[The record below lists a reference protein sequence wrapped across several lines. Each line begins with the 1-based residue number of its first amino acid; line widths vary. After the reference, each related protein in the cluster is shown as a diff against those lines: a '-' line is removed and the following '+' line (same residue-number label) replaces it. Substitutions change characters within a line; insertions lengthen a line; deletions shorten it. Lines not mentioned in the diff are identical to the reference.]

1 VICANCGGENERG
14 RRFCGDC
21 GAPLAVACPAC
32 GAANPARARFC
43 GECGGALATMT
54 SPAIGAGRPEAGS
67 PARDLAIPVAGLTER
82 RHVSVLFADLVG
94 FTTLS
99 ERRDSEEVRE
109 LLTRYFDA
117 CQTVVGRYGGVVEK
131 FIGDAVMAVWGTPVA
146 KEDDAERA
154 VRAALEIVDAVA
166 LLGGETGAPELRA
179 RAGVLSGEATVNLG
193 ATGQGMV
200 AGDIVNT
207 ASRIQSI
214 AEPGSV
220 YVGELTKRATDAAI
234 SYRDAGAHA
243 LKGKA
248 EPVHLWQANRV
259 VAGVGG
265 LMKSEGLEPP
275 FVGRDREL
283 KLVKD
288 LFLASADD
296 GRAHLVQVT
305 GIAGIGKSRLSWEFF
320 KYMDGLKRLFRWH
333 RGRCLA
339 YGEGVT
345 YWALAEMVRGRAG
358 ITEGEGRDSAMNK
371 LRESV
376 EHAVPDPTDRK
387 FIEPRLAHLL
397 GLEERSTSDKS
408 DLFAG
413 WRLFFERLA
422 AVDPVIMVFEDLQWA
437 DPSLLEFID
446 YLLDWSR
453 AFPIFVMTLA
463 RPGHET
469 GLAPKR
475 NATAISLEPLPP
487 RAMQLLLTGLVPG
500 LPAELTAK
508 ILERAEGVPLYAVE
522 TVRMLLDR
530 KLLVQEGPVYRP
542 AGPVEDLEVPETL
555 HALIAARLDGLTP
568 TERRLIQEASVLGK
582 TCTPA
587 ALAAVSGLSEREI
600 EPVLTALVA
609 KEVLTV
615 QADPRSPERGQ
626 YAFLQDLVRTVAY
639 ETLPKKDRK
648 AMHLSVASFLQVAWG
663 SEEGEVVEVVASH
676 FLEAHRLAPD
686 AEDAP
691 QIRELAR
698 KMLVRAGE
706 RAASLAAPAEAR
718 AYFERA
724 AELTDTPVERAALL
738 ERAGAMAIRLGLLE
752 NAARLITEAK
762 RIFEESGDSHPAARA
777 ETGLAEIAFEQGH
790 LDQAI
795 EGARRAHK
803 VLAGDEP
810 DAAYALVTGQLGRF
824 LAIAGHPEAA
834 AVLEEALRLAENLQ
848 LREVYSQALSSRAV
862 AIMREGR
869 RDETLILLRRALEVA
884 IEGDF
889 NKAAFRAWNNLA
901 VSLEAE
907 DRYLEVV
914 ELIASMLEAARR
926 KGDRA
931 SELMALL
938 GNAAP
943 MLPLG
948 RWEESIAFVAEAEAA
963 EELEGMQWASV
974 RVAEVVPIHVRRGEV
989 EAGRQLF
996 DVARARTDEHNDEIR
1011 ARVGC
1016 VEVEL
1021 LRAEGRNDEALS
1033 LAKQLLEMIPAI
1045 GFSDIAMKRSIA
1057 QGIEAALALGDLV
1070 SADSMLALVH
1080 AARPGLVTPSLRGQ
1094 AARLEA
1100 RMCAMRGD
1108 HDSVEARF
1116 TTAAAE
1122 FRDLRMPFE
1131 LGVTLVELA
1140 EWLDGQGRHE
1150 DAAACG
1156 IESLALFE
1164 RLSARPWIERAR
1176 RLLGTRSPIPRAEQ
1190 RSDMADETVSATA
1203 HG

>member
-1 VICANCGGENERG
+1 MTCANCGGDNESG

-43 GECGGALATMT
+43 GDCGALLAAAAPEPGAAAS
-54 SPAIGAGRPEAGS
+54 SPAAT
-67 PARDLAIPVAGLTER
+67 PAALTER

-154 VRAALEIVDAVA
+154 VRAALEVVEAVTQ
-166 LLGGETGAPELRA
+166 LGGETGAPELRA

-200 AGDIVNT
+200 AGDLVNT
-207 ASRIQSI
+207 ASRIQSA
-214 AEPGSV
+214 AEPATV
-220 YVGELTKRATDAAI
+220 LVGESTKRATDAAI
-234 SYRDAGAHA
+234 SYRDAGMHT

-248 EPVHLWQANRV
+248 EPVHLWHATRV
-259 VAGVGG
+259 VAGIGG

-358 ITEGEGRDSAMNK
+358 ITEGEDRVSAMNK
-371 LRESV
+371 LREAV
-376 EHAVPDPTDRK
+376 EQGVPDPTDRK
-387 FIEPRLAHLL
+387 FVEPRLAHLL
-397 GLEERSTSDKS
+397 GLEERSASDKS

-422 AVDPVIMVFEDLQWA
+422 AADPVIMVFEDLQWA

-469 GLAPKR
+469 GLGPKR
-475 NATAISLEPLPP
+475 NATSISLDPLPP

-508 ILERAEGVPLYAVE
+508 ILDRAEGVPLYAVE

-542 AGPVEDLEVPETL
+542 TGPVEDLEVPETL
-555 HALIAARLDGLTP
+555 HALIAARLDGLTAP
-568 TERRLIQEASVLGK
+568 ERRLVQEASVLGK

-587 ALAAVSGLSEREI
+587 ALAAVSGLPEREI
-600 EPVLTALVA
+600 EPVLATLVA

-626 YAFLQDLVRTVAY
+626 YGFVQDLVRTVAY

-648 AMHLSVASFLQVAWG
+648 AMHLSVASFLQLAWG
-663 SEEGEVVEVVASH
+663 AEEGEVVEVVASH

-691 QIRELAR
+691 QIRDLAR
-698 KMLVRAGE
+698 RMLIRAGE

-724 AELTDTPVERAALL
+724 AEITELPTERAGLL
-738 ERAGAMAIRLGLLE
+738 ELAGAMAFQLGQMDNAAGLLT
-752 NAARLITEAK
+752 AAMRL
-762 RIFEESGDSHPAARA
+762 FEESGQLHPAARA
-777 ETGLAEIAFEQGH
+777 EARLAEVAFQQGH

-795 EGARRAHK
+795 ESVRHAHE
-803 VLAGDEP
+803 VLAGEEP
-810 DAAYALVTGQLGRF
+810 DAAFALVTGQFGRF
-824 LAIAGHPEAA
+824 LALSGNPEAGP
-834 AVLEEALRLAENLQ
+834 VLEEALRLAEQ
-848 LREVYSQALSSRAV
+848 LELHEVYSQALSSRAV

-869 RDETLILLRRALEVA
+869 HDETVTLLRRALEVA
-884 IEGDF
+884 LEGDYAT
-889 NKAAFRAWNNLA
+889 AAFRAWNNLA
-901 VSLEAE
+901 VTLEGD

-914 ELIASMLEAARR
+914 ELIATTLEMARR
-926 KGDRA
+926 KGDRS
-931 SELMALL
+931 SELAALL
-938 GNAAP
+938 GYCAP
-943 MLPLG
+943 LVALG
-948 RWEESIAFVAEAEAA
+948 RWDEAIAFAAEAETA
-963 EELEGMQWASV
+963 EELEAMGWAAV
-974 RVAEVVPIHVRRGEV
+974 RVGELVSVHVRRGET
-989 EAGRQLF
+989 EAARQVF
-996 DVARARTDEHNDEIR
+996 AVAKTRSDEHNIEIR

-1016 VEVEL
+1016 IEVEL
-1021 LRAEGRNDEALS
+1021 LSAEDRHAEAVS
-1033 LAKQLLEMIPAI
+1033 LAKQLLEMVPLLGLPDI
-1045 GFSDIAMKRSIA
+1045 GMKRSIA
-1057 QGIEAALALGDLV
+1057 YGVTAALDLRDLA
-1070 SADSMLALVH
+1070 SAESMLEMVRTAS
-1080 AARPGLVTPSLRGQ
+1080 PGLVTPSLRAH
-1094 AARLEA
+1094 AARLGS
-1100 RMCAMRGD
+1100 RVCAQRGQN
-1108 HDSVEARF
+1108 DSVEAGF
-1116 TTAAAE
+1116 TAAIAE
-1122 FRDLRMPFE
+1122 FRDIAMPFE
-1131 LGVTLVELA
+1131 LGVTLLELA
-1140 EWLDGQGRHE
+1140 EWLDGQDRHE
-1150 DAAACG
+1150 DATAFG
-1156 IESLALFE
+1156 LESLALFE
-1164 RLSARPWIERAR
+1164 RLQARPWLDRAQ
-1176 RLLGTRSPIPRAEQ
+1176 LLLDGGSSMPYAAQ
-1190 RSDMADETVSATA
+1190 NADAGGETISAT
-1203 HG
+1203 GNS

>member
-1 VICANCGGENERG
+1 MTCANCGGENESG

-43 GECGGALATMT
+43 GDCGALLAAAAPEPGAAAS
-54 SPAIGAGRPEAGS
+54 SPAATSA
-67 PARDLAIPVAGLTER
+67 ALTER

-154 VRAALEIVDAVA
+154 VRAALEVVEAVTQ
-166 LLGGETGAPELRA
+166 LGGETGAPELRA

-200 AGDIVNT
+200 AGDLVNT
-207 ASRIQSI
+207 ASRIQSA
-214 AEPGSV
+214 AEPGTV
-220 YVGELTKRATDAAI
+220 LVGESTKRATDAAI
-234 SYRDAGAHA
+234 SYRDAGMHT

-248 EPVHLWQANRV
+248 EPVHLWHATRV
-259 VAGVGG
+259 VAGIGG

-358 ITEGEGRDSAMNK
+358 ITEGEDRVSAMNK
-371 LRESV
+371 LREAV
-376 EHAVPDPTDRK
+376 EQGVPDPTDRK
-387 FIEPRLAHLL
+387 FVEPRLAHLL
-397 GLEERSTSDKS
+397 GLEERSASDKS

-422 AVDPVIMVFEDLQWA
+422 AADPVIMVFEDLQWA

-469 GLAPKR
+469 GLGPKR
-475 NATAISLEPLPP
+475 NATSISLDPLPP

-508 ILERAEGVPLYAVE
+508 ILDRAEGVPLYAVE

-542 AGPVEDLEVPETL
+542 TGPVEDLEVPETL
-555 HALIAARLDGLTP
+555 HALIAARLDGLTA
-568 TERRLIQEASVLGK
+568 TERRLVQEASVLGK

-587 ALAAVSGLSEREI
+587 ALAAVSGLPEREI
-600 EPVLTALVA
+600 EPVLATLVA

-626 YAFLQDLVRTVAY
+626 YGFVQDLVRTVAY

-648 AMHLSVASFLQVAWG
+648 AMHLSVASFLQLAWG
-663 SEEGEVVEVVASH
+663 AEEGEVVEVVASH

-698 KMLVRAGE
+698 KMLIRAGE

-724 AELTDTPVERAALL
+724 AELTDAPTERAALL
-738 ERAGAMAIRLGLLE
+738 ESAGAMALQMGQLE
-752 NAARLITEAK
+752 HAARLATEAQHLFK
-762 RIFEESGDSHPAARA
+762 EAGQSHLAARA
-777 ETGLAEIAFEQGH
+777 EAGLAEIAFQQGH

-795 EGARRAHK
+795 ESARHAHQ

-810 DAAYALVTGQLGRF
+810 DAAFALVTGQFGRF
-824 LAIAGHPEAA
+824 LALAGDREAA
-834 AVLEEALRLAENLQ
+834 PVLEEALRLAEQLQ
-848 LREVYSQALSSRAV
+848 LDEVYSQALSSRAV
-862 AIMREGR
+862 SIMRDGR
-869 RDETLILLRRALEVA
+869 YDESVTLLRRALEIA
-884 IEGDF
+884 LEGDF
-889 NKAAFRAWNNLA
+889 TTAAFRAWNNLA
-901 VSLEAE
+901 VTLEGE
-907 DRYLEVV
+907 DRYREVL
-914 ELIASMLEAARR
+914 ELITPTLEMARR
-926 KGDRA
+926 KGDRV
-931 SELMALL
+931 SELAALL
-938 GNAAP
+938 GKVAP
-943 MLPLG
+943 LLALG
-948 RWEESIAFVAEAEAA
+948 GWDESLALVREAEAA
-963 EELEGMQWASV
+963 EDLEGMQWAAV
-974 RVAEVVPIHVRRGEV
+974 RVADAVPIHVRRGEID
-989 EAGRQLF
+989 AARQLF
-996 DVARARTDEHNDEIR
+996 AVARARADQHNDEIR

-1021 LRAEGRNDEALS
+1021 LRAEGKYAEALT
-1033 LAKQLLEMIPAI
+1033 LAKQIFELLPVLGLPEL
-1045 GFSDIAMKRSIA
+1045 GVKRA
-1057 QGIEAALALGDLV
+1057 VEQGVEAALELHDLT
-1070 SADSMLALVH
+1070 SAESMLKVVRTAS
-1080 AARPGLVTPSLRGQ
+1080 PGLVTPSLRAH
-1094 AARLEA
+1094 AARLGA
-1100 RMCAMRGD
+1100 RVCAQRGD
-1108 HDSVEARF
+1108 HDTVEAGF
-1116 TTAAAE
+1116 MAAIAE
-1122 FRDLRMPFE
+1122 FRDIDMAFE
-1131 LGVTLVELA
+1131 LGVTLLELA
-1140 EWLDGQGRHE
+1140 EWLDGQDRHE
-1150 DAAACG
+1150 DATAFG
-1156 IESLALFE
+1156 VESFALFE
-1164 RLSARPWIERAR
+1164 RLRARPWMERAQ
-1176 RLLGTRSPIPRAEQ
+1176 RLLDTESSTPFAAQ
-1190 RSDMADETVSATA
+1190 RTSVGGETISATA
-1203 HG
+1203 HS

>member
-1 VICANCGGENERG
+1 VTCANCGGENENG

-43 GECGGALATMT
+43 GDCGAPLAAT
-54 SPAIGAGRPEAGS
+54 APEAVGTT
-67 PARDLAIPVAGLTER
+67 PATTPAALTER

-99 ERRDSEEVRE
+99 ERRDSEEVRD

-117 CQTVVGRYGGVVEK
+117 CQMVVGRYGGVVEK

-154 VRAALEIVDAVA
+154 VRAALEVVEAVT
-166 LLGGETGAPELRA
+166 LLGAETGAPELRA
-179 RAGVLSGEATVNLG
+179 RAGVLTGEATVNLG

-200 AGDIVNT
+200 AGDLVNT
-207 ASRIQSI
+207 ASRIQSA
-214 AEPGSV
+214 AEPGTV
-220 YVGELTKRATDAAI
+220 LVGESTKRATDAAI
-234 SYRDAGAHA
+234 AYRDAGPHT

-248 EPVHLWQANRV
+248 EPMHLWHATRV

-358 ITEGEGRDSAMNK
+358 ITEGEDRVSAASK
-371 LRESV
+371 LHEAV
-376 EHAVPDPTDRK
+376 EHAVPDQNDRR
-387 FIEPRLAHLL
+387 FVEPRLAHLL
-397 GLEERSTSDKS
+397 GLEERSASDKS

-422 AVDPVIMVFEDLQWA
+422 AADPVIMVFEDLQWA

-463 RPGHET
+463 RPGHAT
-469 GLAPKR
+469 GLGPKR
-475 NATAISLEPLPP
+475 NATSISLDPLPP

-508 ILERAEGVPLYAVE
+508 ILDRAEGVPLYAVE

-542 AGPVEDLEVPETL
+542 TGPVEDLEVPETL

-568 TERRLIQEASVLGK
+568 TERRLVQDASVLGK

-600 EPVLTALVA
+600 EPVLAALVG

-626 YAFLQDLVRTVAY
+626 YGFVQDLVRTVAY

-648 AMHLSVASFLQVAWG
+648 AMHLSVASFLQLSWG
-663 SEEGEVVEVVASH
+663 AEEGEVVEVVASH

-691 QIRELAR
+691 EIRDLAR
-698 KMLVRAGE
+698 RMLVRAGD

-724 AELTDTPVERAALL
+724 AELTDAPTERAALL
-738 ERAGAMAIRLGLLE
+738 ERAGAMAIQLGLMD
-752 NAARLITEAK
+752 NAARLVTEAK
-762 RIFEESGDSHPAARA
+762 RLFEESEQSHLAAGA
-777 ETGLAEIAFEQGH
+777 EARLAEIAFQQGH

-795 EGARRAHK
+795 EIARHAHQ
-803 VLAGDEP
+803 VLAGEEQ
-810 DAAYALVTGQLGRF
+810 DAAFALVTGQFGRF
-824 LAIAGHPEAA
+824 LALSANPEAGP
-834 AVLEEALRLAENLQ
+834 VLEEALRLAEQLE
-848 LREVYSQALSSRAV
+848 LREVYSQALSSRSV
-862 AIMREGR
+862 VLMREGR
-869 RDETLILLRRALEVA
+869 HDETVTLLRRALEVA
-884 IEGDF
+884 LEGDYTS
-889 NKAAFRAWNNLA
+889 AAFRAWNNLA
-901 VSLEAE
+901 VTLEGD

-914 ELIASMLEAARR
+914 ELNQTTLEMARR
-926 KGDRA
+926 KGDRS
-931 SELMALL
+931 SELAALL
-938 GNAAP
+938 GYCAP
-943 MLPLG
+943 LVALG
-948 RWEESIAFVAEAEAA
+948 RWDEAIAFAAEAETA
-963 EELEGMQWASV
+963 EELEAMGWAAV
-974 RVAEVVPIHVRRGEV
+974 RVGEVVSVHVRRGDTEK
-989 EAGRQLF
+989 ARQVLA
-996 DVARARTDEHNDEIR
+996 VAKARTDEHNDEIR

-1016 VEVEL
+1016 IEVEL
-1021 LRAEGRNDEALS
+1021 LGAEGRYAEAVS
-1033 LAKQLLEMIPAI
+1033 LAKQLLDLVPLLGLPDI
-1045 GFSDIAMKRSIA
+1045 GMKRAIA
-1057 QGIEAALALGDLV
+1057 HGVGAALELRDLA
-1070 SADSMLALVH
+1070 SAESMLEVVRTAS
-1080 AARPGLVTPSLRGQ
+1080 PGLVTPSLRAH
-1094 AARLEA
+1094 AARLGS
-1100 RMCAMRGD
+1100 RVCAERGQN
-1108 HDSVEARF
+1108 DSVEAGF
-1116 TTAAAE
+1116 TAAIAE
-1122 FRDLRMPFE
+1122 FRDIGMPFE
-1131 LGVTLVELA
+1131 LGVTSLELA
-1140 EWLDGQGRHE
+1140 EWLDAQDRHE
-1150 DAAACG
+1150 DATAFGLEA
-1156 IESLALFE
+1156 LALFE
-1164 RLSARPWIERAR
+1164 RLRARPWLDRAQ
-1176 RLLGTRSPIPRAEQ
+1176 LLLDRGSSMPFAAKN
-1190 RSDMADETVSATA
+1190 SDVGMESSSAA
-1203 HG
+1203 GDS